1 MFKEKYF
8 NSTTSMGMVFGLTIC
23 QAKHKIIALVE
34 LTNFYFDD
42 DKKPL
47 STLYEN
53 ILGESTVSTCK

>member
-1 MFKEKYF
+1 MSKKKYF